1 MYIVIFRARVK
12 ELDAEYS
19 ATAERMRELA
29 MNEFGCIDFVS
40 MAVNDD
46 ELTLSYWPDE
56 DSIRRWRAHPEHR
69 AAQQKGMEKWY
80 SAYSVEVTE
89 VKRAYKTLS

>member
-1 MYIVIFRARVK
+1 MYVVIFRARIK
-12 ELDAEYS
+12 QLDAEYS

-29 MNEFGCIDFVS
+29 MREFGCVDFVS
-40 MAVNDD
+40 MSEGDD

-69 AAQQKGMEKWY
+69 EAQQKGMEKWY
-80 SAYSVEVTE
+80 SRYSVEVTE